1 MISTFLG
8 CRLAATAREV
18 TTGEWGLTAGKKE
31 GYNRGSCG
39 RGWLDDLQRR
49 EGEDATQATVKT
61 TSGGACHHALGAGD
75 SCSLGKEVL
84 YPPKRR
90 RFDAEKK
97 N

>member
-39 RGWLDDLQRR
+39 RGWLGDLQRR

-61 TSGGACHHALGAGD
+61 TSGG
-75 SCSLGKEVL
+75 SLSPCVGGG
-84 YPPKRR
+84 R
-90 RFDAEKK
+90 
-97 N
+97 